1 MKIVNYAVAAVVA
14 VSSLGCSTS
23 PESPYRDPGE
33 VRGRTVDFTT
43 YDFQQCANALVDD
56 ILSDALLTKKIN
68 KSFGSDRTPTVV
80 VRFENLTYQHAATD
94 KLKDVMLETIS
105 ERLQKSGRFDFV
117 DRRADRLIV
126 NDWTE
131 ERDGAIVSDELSEPL
146 KNGQGADYI
155 LHATLNEF
163 REGDGRTHD
172 VYYKMSARLIN
183 KKTKK
188 NDWVGSK
195 EIRKVSKRSVIGW

>member
-1 MKIVNYAVAAVVA
+1 MKIKIVALAFLVAAVLVGCTTQP
-14 VSSLGCSTS
+14 SSL
-23 PESPYRDPGE
+23 YRDPGE

-56 ILSDALLTKKIN
+56 ILSDAILSKKL
-68 KSFGSDRTPTVV
+68 KSSFDSDRTPIVV

-94 KLKDVMLETIS
+94 KLKEVMLETIS
-105 ERLQKSGRFDFV
+105 ERLQKSGRFEFV

-131 ERDGAIVSDELSEPL
+131 ERDGAIVDDDASAPL
-146 KNGQGADYI
+146 KNAQGADYI

-163 REGDGRTHD
+163 REGEGRVND

-195 EIRKVSKRSVIGW
+195 EIRKVSQRSVIGW

>member
-1 MKIVNYAVAAVVA
+1 M
-14 VSSLGCSTS
+14 S
-23 PESPYRDPGE
+23 
-33 VRGRTVDFTT
+33 RTV
-43 YDFQQCANALVDD
+43 LIVDD
-56 ILSDALLTKKIN
+56 EKAIVEILRFNLEKAGYSALCAYDGIEGLRLAKEQKP
-68 KSFGSDRTPTVV
+68 D
-80 VRFENLTYQHAATD
+80 LTYQHAATD